1 MIYIDSALLDVTEW
15 LCRRFQVLTGRTNV
29 WLAFH
34 LTNLSIV
41 VFFVWIGMNFLMAD
55 RAVRIAL
62 AVFGGGLLYLLTQT
76 IFKVPVE
83 AYENSAYRR
92 VSRGLRNP
100 RRVRDA
106 MLRIAFLTLSLVL
119 FAFVLLLYPHLR
131 AYLDLSPGIFVVTLG
146 LTVLTTAILYLL
158 ACDPLPPCP
167 GKAWEW
173 LRGLIP
179 ARRATEP
186 AGDAP
191 SQ

>member
-1 MIYIDSALLDVTEW
+1 
-15 LCRRFQVLTGRTNV
+15 
-29 WLAFH
+29 
-34 LTNLSIV
+34 
-41 VFFVWIGMNFLMAD
+41 
-55 RAVRIAL
+55 
-62 AVFGGGLLYLLTQT
+62 
-76 IFKVPVE
+76 
-83 AYENSAYRR
+83 
-92 VSRGLRNP
+92 
-100 RRVRDA
+100 

>member
-55 RAVRIAL
+55 RAVRVAL

-76 IFKVPVE
+76 IFRVPVE

>member
-55 RAVRIAL
+55 RAVRVAL

-76 IFKVPVE
+76 IFRVPVE

-173 LRGLIP
+173 LRGPIP